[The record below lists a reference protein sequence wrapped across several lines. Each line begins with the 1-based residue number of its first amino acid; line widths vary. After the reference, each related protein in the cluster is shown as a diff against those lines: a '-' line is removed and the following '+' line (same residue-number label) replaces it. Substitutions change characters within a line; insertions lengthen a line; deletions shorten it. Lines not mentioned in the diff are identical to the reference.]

1 MQTGINFTE
10 LNIMKKLLMAA
21 AMGCIWLQTEAADLS
36 WGTDLP
42 KALIEAKAEQ
52 KLVLM
57 DFTGS
62 DWCPACILFH
72 DQVAMSPKFAAYAKT
87 NLVLIVVDFPN
98 KVPQSD
104 ALKSANM
111 ALQKKYEVE
120 GFPTLVLLNADGKEL
135 GRQLGYDS
143 SGAEAFI
150 AKVEGYS
157 KK

>member
-1 MQTGINFTE
+1 
-10 LNIMKKLLMAA
+10 MKKFLIVAA
-21 AMGCIWLQTEAADLS
+21 VCCIWLQTQAADLN

-42 KALIEAKAEQ
+42 KALIQAKAER

-62 DWCPACILFH
+62 DWCPACIMFH
-72 DQVAMSPKFAAYAKT
+72 DQVAMSPEFATYAKT

-98 KVPQSD
+98 KAPQSD
-104 ALKSANM
+104 ALKAANA
-111 ALQKKYEVE
+111 ALQEKYDVK
-120 GFPTLVLLNADGKEL
+120 GFPTLILLNVDGKEL

-143 SGAEAFI
+143 GGPEAFI
-150 AKVEGYS
+150 AKLDGYS